1 MKISKNKKHIIVAV
15 GASAGGLEALN
26 AFFDNVVENYDY
38 SYVIIQ
44 HLSPDHKSLMAELL
58 AKKTK
63 VPIVAV
69 TDDSLIERNCIYV
82 IPPTMNLVIQDGH
95 LKLLDKPEAKTL
107 NLPIDLF
114 MESLAVAY
122 GRDAV
127 GVILSGTGSD
137 GTRGIQ
143 AIKKQGGLVLV
154 QQPEDAS
161 FNGMPSSAIN
171 TGDVDYIVPARE
183 MIGEIHTYY
192 NDGLIV
198 NYDDETSQK
207 VNEQLRTIL
216 NILHSSTTINFNYYK
231 RPTILRRT
239 ERRMNSLKIKTFDEY
254 INYLHMH
261 SEEVIIL
268 YKEFLIGVTKFFR
281 DTKAWDLLET
291 ETIPAI
297 VSDKHSGDIIK
308 VWDVACSTGEE
319 SYSIAILFEEE
330 IKKQNKDITLKI
342 FATDISEEHIQSA
355 SAGVFTKRVVDNV
368 PPSKL
373 NKYFSQEGDEFK
385 IKPDLR
391 NKIIFSNHDILKDP
405 PFKNMDMVICRN
417 LLIYL
422 KPEVQTAVLHTLHYS
437 LKRDGYLFLGSSE
450 SHTALRNSFEAV
462 NGKLNI
468 FKNIIPSERLHSE
481 LLTSKVKKG
490 SSTLSRKQ
498 KQKSVTPSVSFDGD
512 IKMCIS
518 DAIISQFDTASVYIE
533 SDFKVVDAMGAFAKY
548 AQLPETGFSLDL
560 LTMLPDN
567 LKTAVNSATRKA
579 KRTKSDFIYKNVAT
593 QKAGV
598 DTMVNVIVKPIFKNN
613 TDDCDYVITFIE
625 QEFTPDTTIQTG
637 VMSLTTTPNA
647 RIKDLIDEIE
657 ETRGELKKALEDAES
672 SNEELQTLNEELL
685 ASNEELQS
693 TNEEL
698 QSVNEELH
706 TVNVEHIEKMDDLA
720 LLNADMDNILNS
732 TQIATI
738 FLDRELTI
746 RKFTPSI
753 QEHFKLI
760 KQDVGRPIEHF
771 LTQLGTGAKSML
783 KTKIEK
789 VMETGII
796 NETQINKKDGRSY
809 IRRISPFYTG
819 TKKIEGSVITFVDI
833 TKTVESQ
840 KKLKESQQKF
850 KDFYENDPVM
860 HASVNPS
867 TGRIV
872 ECNKIFL
879 DTLKLK
885 SRDEAVGRR
894 IFDFYTDQSK
904 AKGLGLLDQIQK
916 TGVIEGEQMTLVDI
930 DGNHIPIILNS
941 ELVVPEVGSSYSR
954 STLINISDLQRAQQL
969 MYDKNEELQRINTDL
984 EQFVSICS
992 HDLQE
997 PLGTIRFSSDVI
1009 LKKFSD
1015 NLDPKATE
1023 YLGYIYGAA
1032 GRMADQIKG
1041 LLEHS
1046 RIGQELERTEV
1057 DVQELLEIVKY
1068 DLGKR
1073 LRECNGK
1080 IHLSRM
1086 PSIWA
1091 YKTELRLL
1099 FQNLIGNSLKY
1110 CKPDVSP
1117 VVRISSFEDEGYW
1130 TFVINDNGIG
1140 IAQDDLDNVFKI
1152 FGRAATQHKYEGTG
1166 VGLAH
1171 CEKIVKLHDGTIWV
1185 DSQVNVGSTFY
1196 FKIKK

>member
-1 MKISKNKKHIIVAV
+1 MSENKKHIIVAV

-58 AKKTK
+58 SKKTE

-69 TDDSLIERNCIYV
+69 TDDSIIERNHIYV
-82 IPPTMNLVIQDGH
+82 IPPSMNLIIDENH
-95 LKLLDKPEAKTL
+95 LRLLDKPEAKTL

-114 MESLAVAY
+114 MESLGNAY
-122 GRDAV
+122 GKEAV

-137 GTRGIQ
+137 GTKGVQ
-143 AIKKQGGLVLV
+143 AIKKAGGLVLV

-161 FNGMPSSAIN
+161 FDGMPSSAIN
-171 TGDVDYIVPARE
+171 TGDVDYIVPAGE
-183 MIGEIHTYY
+183 MIDEIHRYY
-192 NDGLIV
+192 NSGDALNFG
-198 NYDDETSQK
+198 DEITIED
-207 VNEQLRTIL
+207 NERLRVIL
-216 NILHSSTTINFNYYK
+216 NILHTNTNINFNYYK

-239 ERRMNSLKIKTFDEY
+239 ERRMTNLKMGSFDAYIAYLKI
-254 INYLHMH
+254 HP
-261 SEEVIIL
+261 EEVSIL

-281 DTKAWDLLET
+281 DTKAWNLLEA
-291 ETIPAI
+291 ETIPNI
-297 VSDKHSGDIIK
+297 VTNKRDGDTVK

-319 SYSIAILFEEE
+319 AYSLAILFQEE
-330 IKKQNKDITLKI
+330 IKRQAKDIKLKI
-342 FATDISEEHIQSA
+342 FATDISEEHIQQA
-355 SAGVFTKRVVDNV
+355 SQGVFPSTVTQSV

-373 NKYFSQEGDEFK
+373 HTYFIKDDDEYR
-385 IKPDLR
+385 IHPDLR
-391 NKIIFSNHDILKDP
+391 KKIIFSNHDILKDP
-405 PFKNMDMVICRN
+405 PFKNMDMVVCRN

-422 KPEVQTAVLHTLHYS
+422 KPEVQTAVLHTLHYA
-437 LKRDGYLFLGSSE
+437 LKLNGYLFLGSSE
-450 SHTALRNSFEAV
+450 SNTALRNYFETINA
-462 NGKLNI
+462 KLKI
-468 FKNIIPSERLHSE
+468 FKNIHPSERLHSE
-481 LLTSKVKKG
+481 LLTSNADK
-490 SSTLSRKQ
+490 SSFMLSRKQ
-498 KQKSVTPSVSFDGD
+498 KKTQVQPKETFTSD
-512 IKMCIS
+512 IKMKIS
-518 DAIISQFDTASVYIE
+518 NALISQFDTASVFVDQ
-533 SDFKVVDAMGAFAKY
+533 DFKVVDAMGSFSKY
-548 AQLPETGFSLDL
+548 AQLPDSGFSLDL
-560 LTMLPDN
+560 LKMLPDN
-567 LKTAVNSATRKA
+567 LKTAVNSAARKA
-579 KRTKSDFIYKNVAT
+579 KRSKKDFIYNNVVAI
-593 QKAGV
+593 KAGV
-598 DTMVNVIVKPIFKNN
+598 ETTINVLVKPVFNNN
-613 TDDCDYVITFIE
+613 TDDCSYVITFIE
-625 QEFTPDTTIQTG
+625 QALNPDAAIARGTMNLAAQ
-637 VMSLTTTPNA
+637 PDE

-657 ETRGELKKALEDAES
+657 ETRGELKKALEDAET

-738 FLDRELTI
+738 FLDRQLTI

-753 QEHFKLI
+753 QEHFKLM
-760 KQDVGRPIEHF
+760 KQDLGRPIEHF
-771 LTQLGTGAKSML
+771 LTQLGTGKKSSL
-783 KTKIEK
+783 KEKIEK
-789 VMETGII
+789 VMKTGNV
-796 NETQINKKDGRSY
+796 NETQINKRDGRSY

-819 TKKIEGSVITFVDI
+819 TNKIEGSVITFVDI

-860 HASVNPS
+860 HASVDPS

-872 ECNKIFL
+872 ECNKIFI
-879 DTLKLK
+879 DTLKLE
-885 SRDEAVGRR
+885 SREEAIGRR
-894 IFDFYTDQSK
+894 IFDFYTDKSK

-930 DGNHIPIILNS
+930 DGVEIPIILNS
-941 ELVVPEVGSSYSR
+941 ELVIPDEGPSYSR
-954 STLINISDLQRAQQL
+954 STLVNISDLQEAQQL

-1009 LKKFSD
+1009 LKKFGE

-1073 LRECNGK
+1073 LRECKGE

-1117 VVRISSFEDEGYW
+1117 MVRISSFEDDVFW

-1140 IAQDDLDNVFKI
+1140 IAQEDLDNVFKI
-1152 FGRAATQHKYEGTG
+1152 FGRASTQHKYEGTG

-1171 CEKIVKLHDGTIWV
+1171 CEKIVKLHDGSIWV